1 MTRTTYLLWVSFLLQ
16 CVFEILFLI
25 QAATVTQVRL
35 ALFVVPLAG
44 WFANDRILKDRTFLA
59 WIMAATALV
68 ISLFILFWGWDA
80 QLATKQLRLVSGA
93 A

>member
-1 MTRTTYLLWVSFLLQ
+1 MTRTTYLLWMSFLLQ
-16 CVFEILFLI
+16 CVFEILFLF

-35 ALFVVPLAG
+35 ALFIVPLAG
-44 WFANDRILKDRTFLA
+44 WFANDRILKNRLFLA

-68 ISLFILFWGWDA
+68 ISLFILFWGWNIQPA
-80 QLATKQLRLVSGA
+80 ANQLRWVTGA